1 MKKRLRKKYHLRE
14 FQEPYFSIRFK
25 YTGAPY
31 PVEEDLFWNDFI
43 LNCIEANGL
52 NCCGGASDHIWEMG
66 AHSVDKSQSIEDQ
79 RDAVRAW
86 LESRND
92 VEEVSCGEFRD
103 AWYDFPISLND
114 EMRKKP
120 LQYFVQVVRNRDQ
133 SFHNDGNL

>member
-31 PVEEDLFWNDFI
+31 PVEEDVFWDDFI

-52 NCCGGASDHIWEMG
+52 NCCGGASNHIWEMG

-79 RDAVRAW
+79 REAVRTW
-86 LESRND
+86 LESRSD

-103 AWYDFPISLND
+103 VWYDFPISLND